1 MKKIITLLVL
11 LSTNILFAQ
20 APEAFKYQSVARNGS
35 GQTINN
41 SSIGLRMSILD
52 QSAIGTV
59 LYQETHVVN
68 TNEFGLFSLSVG
80 NGNTISGDFENIA
93 WGSGDKFLKV
103 EADFS
108 GGSNYTEM
116 GVSQLLSVPYAL
128 YAKYSSN
135 AVLPDGSQAGN
146 TPFWNGSEWVTN
158 NSNIHNNGGL
168 VGIGTSS
175 PFQKLDVNGQVNI
188 PLDSAY
194 MINNKSILNAKGSNN
209 LFIGL
214 NAGAANTIGF
224 HNFFAGFNSGVIN
237 TIGSQNTFLGSETGV
252 SNTEGLMNS
261 FLGRRAGYSNTMGN
275 ENTFIGC
282 YAGQSNTSGQ
292 HNSFFGVT
300 TGNNNTTGEENTFL
314 GAHAGYFNNTG
325 NNNTYIGN
333 FAGQFMTTGNNNVII
348 GFGADGQTSGLSNAI
363 AIGSGSVVSSS
374 NTVVIG
380 NTAITSIGGQVGWSS
395 LSDKRLKT
403 NVVAEPLGLDFILA
417 LRPVRYNYTVEG
429 QENRVYSGFLAQ
441 DVEVTLQEMGIS
453 FSGIVTPENE
463 EGHYSIRY
471 AEFVVPLT
479 KAIQEQQT
487 LILELQKK
495 NADLEQKIEN
505 LSELEERIKAL
516 EKN

>member
-1 MKKIITLLVL
+1 MKRTLSL
-11 LSTNILFAQ
+11 LLLIPAFTLFAQ
-20 APEAFKYQSVARNGS
+20 VPEAFKYQSVARNS
-35 GQTINN
+35 AGQTMNN

-52 QSAIGTV
+52 QSSTGTI
-59 LYQETHVVN
+59 LFQETHVTN

-80 NGNTISGDFENIA
+80 NGNVVFGDFENIA
-93 WGSGDKFLKV
+93 WGSGEKFLKV

-108 GGSNYTEM
+108 GGSNYTEL

-128 YAKYSSN
+128 YAKHASN
-135 AVLPDGSQAGN
+135 AVLPDGSAAGN
-146 TPFWNGSEWVTN
+146 TPFWNGSEWIVN
-158 NSNIHNNGGL
+158 NSNIYNNGGR

-175 PFQKLDVNGQVNI
+175 PFQQLDVNGQVNI

-194 MINNKSILNAKGSNN
+194 MINNKSILNAKGNNN

-224 HNFFAGFNSGVIN
+224 HNLFAGFNSGVVN
-237 TIGSQNTFLGSETGV
+237 TIGSQNTFLGSETGI

-261 FLGRRAGYSNTMGN
+261 FLGRRAGYSNTLGN

-292 HNSFFGVT
+292 HNSFLGVT

-325 NNNTYIGN
+325 SNNTYIGN

-363 AIGSGSVVSSS
+363 AIGAGSVVSSS

-380 NTAITSIGGQVGWSS
+380 NTAITSIGGQVSWGT
-395 LSDKRLKT
+395 LSDKRLKK
-403 NVVAEPLGLDFILA
+403 NIASEPLGLDFILA
-417 LRPVRYNYTVEG
+417 LQPVRYTYTVEG

-441 DVEVTLQEMGIS
+441 DVEATLQEMGIS
-453 FSGIVTPENE
+453 FSAIVTPENDK
-463 EGHYSIRY
+463 GNYSIRY
-471 AEFVVPLT
+471 SEFVVPLT

-487 LILELQKK
+487 QIIDLQKK
-495 NADLEQKIEN
+495 NAELEQQLEK
-505 LSELEERIKAL
+505 LSELEERLKAL
-516 EKN
+516 EKK

>member
-1 MKKIITLLVL
+1 
-11 LSTNILFAQ
+11 
-20 APEAFKYQSVARNGS
+20 
-35 GQTINN
+35 
-41 SSIGLRMSILD
+41 
-52 QSAIGTV
+52 
-59 LYQETHVVN
+59 
-68 TNEFGLFSLSVG
+68 
-80 NGNTISGDFENIA
+80 
-93 WGSGDKFLKV
+93 V
-103 EADFS
+103 EADLT
-108 GGSNYTEM
+108 GGTNYVEM
-116 GVSQLLSVPYAL
+116 GVSPLLSVPFAL
-128 YAKYSSN
+128 YAKYASN
-135 AVLPDGSQAGN
+135 AVLPDGAQAGN
-146 TPFWNGSEWVTN
+146 TPYWNGSQWIID
-158 NSNIHNNGGL
+158 NSNIHNNGGR
-168 VGIGTSS
+168 VGIGTST

-194 MINNKSILNAKGSNN
+194 MINNKSILNARGSNN

-214 NAGAANTIGF
+214 NAGAMNTIGF
-224 HNFFAGFNSGVIN
+224 HNLYAGFNSGVVN

-261 FLGRRAGYSNTMGN
+261 FLGRRAGFSNTLGN

-363 AIGSGSVVSSS
+363 AIGAGSVVSSS

-380 NTAITSIGGQVGWSS
+380 NTAITSIGGQVGWST

-417 LRPVRYNYTVEG
+417 LQPVRYNYTLEG

-441 DVEVTLQEMGIS
+441 DVEATLQQLGIP
-453 FSGIVTPENE
+453 FSGIVIPENE
-463 EGHYSIRY
+463 KGNYSIRY
-471 AEFVVPLT
+471 AEFVVPMT
-479 KAIQEQQT
+479 NAIQEQQT
-487 LILELQKK
+487 QIEELKRINTELQ
-495 NADLEQKIEN
+495 QKIDR
-505 LSELEERIKAL
+505 LTELEERIKAL
-516 EKN
+516 EKK